1 MTQNLFF
8 NLLYFWMAL
17 AFIVFPIMLKVTVPY
32 GRHTTNAWGPT
43 LRNKW
48 GWFIME
54 LPVLLIFSWFFFH
67 GTAEKTWPVYLFYAL
82 FILHYF
88 NRVFIYPFRLK
99 ENGKRM
105 PWLIVLLALFFNFA
119 NGFFNGYWFG
129 TLSQGYYPD
138 SWGSDPRFIVGLVVF
153 FVGMY
158 INQKSDNKLLALRK
172 GGKKGYYIPYGFLF
186 NYVSSPNLLGEIIE
200 WAGWAIMSWSLPSFS
215 FALWTAANLIPRA
228 IDHHRWYR
236 KKFPDYPKE
245 RKALFPA
252 IL

>member
-32 GRHTTNAWGPT
+32 GRHTTTTWGPT

-54 LPVLLIFSWFFFH
+54 LPVLLIFSWLFFH
-67 GTAEKTWPVYLFYAL
+67 GTVEKTWPVYLFYAL

-158 INQKSDNKLLALRK
+158 INQKSDNKLLGLRK
-172 GGKKGYYIPYGFLF
+172 GGNKGYYIPYGFLF